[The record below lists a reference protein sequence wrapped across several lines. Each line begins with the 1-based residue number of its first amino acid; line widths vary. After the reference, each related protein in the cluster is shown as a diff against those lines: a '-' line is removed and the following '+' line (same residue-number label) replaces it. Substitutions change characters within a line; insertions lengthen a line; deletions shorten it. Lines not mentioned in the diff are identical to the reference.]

1 MRRSAFTLAESMMA
15 LLISMVTVLALGQ
28 TVKIV
33 DQVNQRA
40 LDMPTDWYLFVTE
53 LELSD
58 RHFSLYQCQDEQHAV
73 LYGAATKKY
82 YELTAENGRIFLRLQ
97 HGGGYLPMLYQVQ
110 SATFKQ
116 LGRQRLEIEV
126 KRSNGYR

>member
-1 MRRSAFTLAESMMA
+1 MLSKSHQGHVRIIRAPLVATADHNRVVVERSGKCILKLEGGNGLRRSAFTLAESMMA

-28 TVKIV
+28 TIKIV

-58 RHFSLYQCQDEQHAV
+58 RHFSLYRCQDEQHAV
-73 LYGAATKKY
+73 LYG
-82 YELTAENGRIFLRLQ
+82 
-97 HGGGYLPMLYQVQ
+97 LPP
-110 SATFKQ
+110 
-116 LGRQRLEIEV
+116 
-126 KRSNGYR
+126 RSIMS